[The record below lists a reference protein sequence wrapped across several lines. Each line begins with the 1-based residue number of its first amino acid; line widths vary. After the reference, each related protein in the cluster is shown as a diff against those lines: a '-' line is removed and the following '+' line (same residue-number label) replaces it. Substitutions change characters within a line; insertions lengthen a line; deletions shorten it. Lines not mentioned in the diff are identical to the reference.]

1 VVAEVLTNVAK
12 YASASAVE
20 VRVGRQDGHLI
31 VSVADDGTRDAE
43 AAGGSGLL
51 VWPIASR
58 CSGLPGGAQLSRRGD
73 DGGRPSAR
81 GDAPRGDAA

>member
-31 VSVADDGTRDAE
+31 VSVADDGTRGAE
-43 AAGGSGLL
+43 AAGGSGLRGL
-51 VWPIASR
+51 ADRVEVLGAAWR
-58 CSGLPGGAQLSRRGD
+58 CAALP
-73 DGGRPSAR
+73 AR
-81 GDAPRGDAA
+81 GRRWTPECTR